1 MNGRLIRVLTMT
13 HRIIT
18 LLQACNWQGTDNCAD
33 VLHFQRFPCRP
44 PARRIPAIPRPV
56 LVVTRRWAGG
66 RRHFGHPDGAFH
78 FISLSRQLLFVFGQ
92 GFGSSPSSSDSL
104 TPSLARSLHPS
115 IAADRFLKR
124 SERRWAAV
132 EDEEGGGV
140 ATSLPPSYLALRS
153 NLGGLKPA
161 MFRFLSVWKLTE
173 RH

>member
-18 LLQACNWQGTDNCAD
+18 LLQLQACTWQGTDNCTD
-33 VLHFQRFPCRP
+33 VLHFQRFQCRP
-44 PARRIPAIPRPV
+44 PDEFPPFLARPV
-56 LVVTRRWAGG
+56 RPRRRWTEG

-104 TPSLARSLHPS
+104 TPSLPRSLHPS

-140 ATSLPPSYLALRS
+140 ATSLPPSYLALR
-153 NLGGLKPA
+153 
-161 MFRFLSVWKLTE
+161 
-173 RH
+173 